1 MNRTTP
7 QPMPARAA
15 LAIVLVALALSFAAA
30 GPAEADEPA
39 QRTVRVGF
47 PQAEGFMMVD
57 EQGNRTGLVVDFLN
71 EIAKYTGWDYE
82 YVDSDG
88 TNLPAELANGDFDL
102 LGGVYYAE
110 GLEQYFSYPH
120 YSTGHSRSVLLAR
133 WDDDTLSG
141 YNLSD
146 LDGKTIGVNANATEN
161 VRRLKDF
168 LSMNG
173 LTCTIESFTPE
184 QMGTGGMMGILAEGE
199 TDLVLGSA
207 SDDVGACR
215 PVAYFDAQPHYIVTA
230 PGSTELFEQLDWALG
245 KIYECDPEFADE
257 VADKYF
263 ADRGVP
269 VSLSAEERAFIEER
283 KTVKV
288 VVPDDLHP
296 FYCAS
301 NESSVHDGIVPDL
314 LKEMSSFSGLT
325 FELVEAGS
333 YEEALDAVRRGDADM
348 AGFFLGT
355 EAEASAGGLSLSRPY
370 MTMNS
375 LVVRNKTVSY
385 PSEGLRFG
393 VVAGRDLP
401 DSIEAAD
408 VRYYRSIFDGLDAV
422 DRGEIDCLYGAT
434 SWIESEMQQHAFH
447 NVVAVS
453 LLGDISVSF
462 AFAKPTDT
470 NLLTIA
476 NKTVTNLSDAQL
488 DAIVGQ
494 NTVSTGTAPLT
505 LRDLLYSHPVQTLG
519 AVVAILL
526 LILMAV
532 IVMMHSRVRT
542 AIARSEV
549 EEAEAASRSKSEF
562 LSRMSHE
569 MRTPMNAI
577 VGLAELA
584 GTAEGVPDDVKSD
597 LAKLRTSSRYLLNLI
612 NDVLDMSRIDNGM
625 LAVASEPFSLVE
637 MLDELETMMDHEAE
651 RRGIALTFAFSV
663 THSGLTG
670 DVVRLRQVLTNL
682 VSNALKFTPEGG
694 SVEVAVQE
702 KASDGGGATF
712 LFRVTDN
719 GAGIAPEDHER
730 IFGAFEQSG
739 TSSSRSE
746 GTGLGLPISRSIVR
760 LMGGE
765 LLLESAPGEGS
776 TFWFEITLPLGDP
789 QPGEAPKE
797 LDETLSDAHLLLVE
811 DNDLNAEIATSL
823 LELQGAQVTRANNG
837 REAVELFCQ
846 HKPGTFQ
853 AVLMDIRMPIMDG
866 LEAARTIRALDRPD
880 AATVPIVAMTA
891 NSFQED
897 IDGALSAGMNG
908 FLTKPIDVARLYRT
922 LHELLQESS

>member
-1 MNRTTP
+1 MNRTKP
-7 QPMPARAA
+7 QPMTARAA
-15 LAIVLVALALSFAAA
+15 LAIVLVALALSLAAPD
-30 GPAEADEPA
+30 PAAADEPES
-39 QRTVRVGF
+39 RTVRVGF
-47 PQAEGFMMVD
+47 AQAEGFMMTD

-82 YVDSDG
+82 YVDTDG
-88 TNLPAELANGDFDL
+88 TDLPSELANGDYDL

-110 GLEQYFSYPH
+110 GLERFFAYPR

-133 WDDDTLSG
+133 WDDPSVSG
-141 YNLSD
+141 YNLND
-146 LDGKTIGVNANATEN
+146 LDGKTIGVNENATEN
-161 VRRLKDF
+161 IRRLKDF
-168 LSMNG
+168 LSTNG
-173 LTCTIESFTPE
+173 LTCTIAPFNPS
-184 QMGTGGMMGILAEGE
+184 QMGAGGMTNFLAEGKA
-199 TDLVLGSA
+199 DLVLGNA
-207 SDDVGACR
+207 SDDEGSYR

-230 PGSTELFEQLDWALG
+230 PGKTELLEQLDWALG
-245 KIYECDPEFADE
+245 KIFESNPGFADE
-257 VADKYF
+257 LADKYF
-263 ADRGVP
+263 ADRGVS
-269 VSLSAEERAFIEER
+269 VSLSPEERAFVEER

-296 FYCAS
+296 FYCAGTENS
-301 NESSVHDGIVPDL
+301 MHDGIVPDL
-314 LKEMSSFSGLT
+314 LKEMSAFSGLT
-325 FELVEAGS
+325 FELIGVGS
-333 YEEALDAVRRGDADM
+333 YEEALDAVRRGEADM
-348 AGFFLGT
+348 AGFFLGS
-355 EAEASAGGLSLSRPY
+355 ENDASADGLSLSRPY
-370 MTMNS
+370 TTMNS
-375 LVVRNKTVSY
+375 LVVRNKSVSY
-385 PSEGLRFG
+385 PSDGLRFG

-408 VRYYRSIFDGLDAV
+408 VRYYRSIFEGLEAV

-434 SWIESEMQQHAFH
+434 SWIENEMQQHAFH

-453 LLGDISVSF
+453 LLGDIDVSF
-462 AFAKPTDT
+462 AFAKPADT

-488 DAIVGQ
+488 EAIVGQ
-494 NTVSTGTAPLT
+494 NTVSTGTMPLT
-505 LRDLLYSHPVQTLG
+505 LRDLLYAHPVQTLA
-519 AVVAILL
+519 AVVAVLL
-526 LILMAV
+526 LILTAV
-532 IVMMHSRVRT
+532 IAMMHSRVRT

-625 LAVASEPFSLVE
+625 LAVASEPFSLAD

-651 RRGIALTFAFSV
+651 RRGIALTFTFEVA
-663 THSGLTG
+663 HSSLTG

-682 VSNALKFTPEGG
+682 VSNALKFTPKGG
-694 SVEVAVQE
+694 SVELTVQE
-702 KASDGGGATF
+702 KASDDDGATF
-712 LFRVTDN
+712 LFRVSDD

-739 TSSSRSE
+739 ASLSRSE
-746 GTGLGLPISRSIVR
+746 GTGLGLPISRNIVR

-776 TFWFEITLPLGDP
+776 TFWFEITLPYGDLRS
-789 QPGEAPKE
+789 GEAPDE
-797 LDETLSDAHLLLVE
+797 LDETLTGAHLLLVE
-811 DNDLNAEIATSL
+811 DNDLNAEIAKGL
-823 LELQGAQVTRANNG
+823 LELQGAQVDRAADG
-837 REAVELFCQ
+837 LEAVELFSASEQ
-846 HKPGTFQ
+846 GAFQ
-853 AVLMDIRMPIMDG
+853 AVLMDIRMPVMDG
-866 LEAARTIRALDRPD
+866 LDAARAIRALDRPD
-880 AATVPIVAMTA
+880 AAVVPIVAMTA

-897 IDGALSAGMNG
+897 IDGALAAGMNG
-908 FLTKPIDVARLYRT
+908 FLTKPIDVDRLYRT
-922 LHELLQESS
+922 LRELLHD